1 MSKKEYKLKIKTEK
15 DSLTDTYGKFVLQP
29 LERGYGVTVGNAL
42 RRVLLTSLP
51 GAAITNVKVDG
62 VLHEFSTI
70 PGVKDDMADIIQNL
84 KNVRFKLSDSDVDN
98 VKVSLKGKK
107 VFTAAEIQKATD
119 QFEVLN
125 QDQYITEIN
134 TNGKFEIEL
143 RIGVGKGYVPSEE
156 NELPNAPIGTLAMDS
171 IFNPVTKVT
180 YNVQPVP
187 GAKDPIEILSVEV
200 ETDGSVTP
208 QDAISYSATVLMDHL
223 KLVEAIAKPE
233 VLEVTEKISEEII
246 KIRNLLNLT
255 IDEMELSVRSH
266 NCLQAAGIKHI
277 YELVSKEESEML
289 KYKNFGRKSLTE
301 LVEKLDDMGI
311 SFGMDVDKYL
321 KLEV

>member
-1 MSKKEYKLKIKTEK
+1 MANENDLKIKTEDK
-15 DSLTDTYGKFVLQP
+15 SLTDTYGKFSIQP

-51 GAAITNVKVDG
+51 GAAITNVKIEG

-70 PGVKDDMADIIQNL
+70 SGVKDDMADIVQNL
-84 KNVRFKLSDSDVDN
+84 KGVRFKLSDSKVDN
-98 VKVSLKGKK
+98 VKIRLKGKH
-107 VFTAAEIQKATD
+107 VFTAADIQNATD
-119 QFEVLN
+119 QFEILN
-125 QDQYITEIN
+125 PDHYITEIN
-134 TNGKFEIEL
+134 AKGSIEL
-143 RIGVGKGYVPSEE
+143 EIRIGVGKGYVPSED
-156 NELPNAPIGTLAMDS
+156 NELPNAPIGTLAIDS

-187 GAKDPIEILSVEV
+187 GAKDPIEILNIEV
-200 ETDGSVTP
+200 ETDASVTP
-208 QDAISYSATVLMDHL
+208 QDAISYSATVLIDHL
-223 KLVEAIAKPE
+223 RLVEALAKPE
-233 VLEVTEKISEEII
+233 VLEVTEQISEEVI

-266 NCLQAAGIKHI
+266 NCLQAAGIKYI
-277 YELVSKEESEML
+277 YELVSKEETEML

>member
-1 MSKKEYKLKIKTEK
+1 MAKKYDLKIKT
-15 DSLTDTYGKFVLQP
+15 DNNSLTDTYGKFIIQP

-42 RRVLLTSLP
+42 RRVLLTSIP
-51 GAAITNVKVDG
+51 GAAITNVKVEN

-70 PGVKDDMADIIQNL
+70 SGVKDDMTDIIQNL
-84 KNVRFKLSDSDVDN
+84 KGVRFKLSDSDVDN
-98 VKVSLKGKK
+98 VKISLKGNR
-107 VFTAAEIQKATD
+107 VFSAKDIQDVTD

-125 QDQYITEIN
+125 LDHYITEIN
-134 TNGKFEIEL
+134 AKGSISMEI

-156 NELPNAPIGTLAMDS
+156 NELPNAPIGTLAIDS

-187 GAKDPIEILSVEV
+187 GAKDPIEILSIEL
-200 ETDGSVTP
+200 ETDGSITP
-208 QDAISYSATVLMDHL
+208 QDAISYSASVLMDHL
-223 KLVEAIAKPE
+223 RLVEAIAKPE
-233 VLEVTEKISEEII
+233 VLEVTEQISEEVI

-266 NCLQAAGIKHI
+266 NCLQAAGIKYI
-277 YELVSKEESEML
+277 YELVSKEESAML

-301 LVEKLDDMGI
+301 LVEKLDEMGI
-311 SFGMDVDKYL
+311 NFGMDVDKYL